1 MCYCSRMKLS
11 EWARREDIH
20 YTTAW
25 RWWRAGKLP
34 VPARQTSTG
43 TILVDVEP
51 RRAGRLVVYA
61 RVSSHDQRVELDRQV
76 ARVTQWASLQGLA
89 VDEAIREVGS
99 GVTGKRPRLQRLLAE
114 PQATTIVVEHR
125 DRLARFGVEQLEA
138 ALAAQGRR
146 LVVVDPG
153 ETDNDLAR
161 EMIEVLTSFCARLY
175 GRHGARNRALRAVT
189 CAKQALRPDPDS
201 PWVLWRLHRL

>member
-1 MCYCSRMKLS
+1 VKLS
-11 EWARREDIH
+11 EWARREGIH

-61 RVSSHDQRVELDRQV
+61 RVSSHDQRVELDRQI
-76 ARVTQWASLQGLA
+76 ARVTQWATRQGLA
-89 VDEAIREVGS
+89 VDEVIGEVGS
-99 GVTGKRPRLQRLLAE
+99 GLHGKRPRLRRLLAE

-125 DRLARFGVEQLEA
+125 DRLARFGVEHLEA
-138 ALAAQGRR
+138 VLAAQGRT

-153 ETDNDLAR
+153 ETDDDLAR
-161 EMIEVLTSFCARLY
+161 DMIDVLTNFCARLY
-175 GRHGARNRALRAVT
+175 GRRGARNRAMRAVT
-189 CAKQALRPDPDS
+189 CAKRPSRPDPTGSKDD
-201 PWVLWRLHRL
+201 